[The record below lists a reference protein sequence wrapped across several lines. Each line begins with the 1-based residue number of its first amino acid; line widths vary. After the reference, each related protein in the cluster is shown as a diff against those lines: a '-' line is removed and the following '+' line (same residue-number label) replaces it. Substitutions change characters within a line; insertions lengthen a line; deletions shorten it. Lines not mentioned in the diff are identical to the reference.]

1 MRAREHVARLGN
13 TWGSRCAA
21 GVLKLRHLL
30 LCITK
35 RRAPHSSGTARI
47 PLSETSFN
55 TTHKRIRSNILTLRI
70 RVAGVWSSA
79 IKSGT
84 TPKMRSAEQLSW
96 HNVRNCGTLK
106 WAKKKTENDGRNYK
120 KYAHAKYGLTSTLQ
134 FLRYW
139 VWQKLQFVHS
149 THSTLGTH
157 TRDIYITFIM
167 SPVLGLSFSE

>member
-1 MRAREHVARLGN
+1 MEWSNAMRAREHVARLGN

-106 WAKKKTENDGRNYK
+106 WAGKKKQKMMAEIIKSMLTRNMGWLRPFNFCVIE
-120 KYAHAKYGLTSTLQ
+120 YGKSYNLAIV
-134 FLRYW
+134 RIP
-139 VWQKLQFVHS
+139 
-149 THSTLGTH
+149 
-157 TRDIYITFIM
+157 R
-167 SPVLGLSFSE
+167 